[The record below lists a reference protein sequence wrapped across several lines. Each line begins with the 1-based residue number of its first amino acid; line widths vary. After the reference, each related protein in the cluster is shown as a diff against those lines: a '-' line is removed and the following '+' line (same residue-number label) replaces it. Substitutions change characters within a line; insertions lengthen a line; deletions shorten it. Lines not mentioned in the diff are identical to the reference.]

1 VNGAS
6 WISTK
11 SRLAE
16 QVVVGTEVVDVWE
29 GRIYGLTALSSY
41 HCEFVRGED
50 VIYDASIITQSA
62 PSTESGKSSC
72 CIRGEEALIVN
83 LAAIVPPTTQTLL
96 PSSPTTTL
104 RNSIYTAEVEAEKS
118 KTNLRTARKQHKS
131 AVERLQSQI
140 DREKSKLAG
149 NGGSDDRQR
158 QRAKQLENSI
168 IKIKADHDEVEGA
181 LQDLGKIPKE
191 EKTRHRKYKEE
202 AHQRRKGMDARRLS
216 FERSKRETDKGVVN
230 VKAEIDAILHKRARF
245 EARQKEYA
253 AKLAEA
259 EKTKIHATQAKS
271 ARGMERVE
279 LAERRRH
286 QQSHL
291 ESVINELERQMG
303 EEIKKQTVSGQAISQ
318 FEDWARRLQNG
329 GSAPGTPE
337 GKSLLPAFSS
347 APLNSAGLTGALG
360 SSSLPGSRP
369 TSLHVSGFTPGF
381 QFPSPIGHSSG
392 LHSRKRASSLETE
405 EFPNLYHSP
414 YSTSAAVPLGFA
426 AFTPASS
433 MAMLPTSSPFVPL
446 SNGHSHHPGLSNGYS
461 SYNSSAVPL
470 PVGAEK
476 QSRRKHSAGSNRSI
490 SGSNGSGHASPH
502 FSKVSAGTD
511 MNGSGRGGLVSPP
524 ESTVWDWKPDGGKRE
539 QP

>member
-1 VNGAS
+1 MAS
-6 WISTK
+6 
-11 SRLAE
+11 
-16 QVVVGTEVVDVWE
+16 
-29 GRIYGLTALSSY
+29 
-41 HCEFVRGED
+41 
-50 VIYDASIITQSA
+50 
-62 PSTESGKSSC
+62 
-72 CIRGEEALIVN
+72 
-83 LAAIVPPTTQTLL
+83 
-96 PSSPTTTL
+96 
-104 RNSIYTAEVEAEKS
+104 
-118 KTNLRTARKQHKS
+118 
-131 AVERLQSQI
+131 
-140 DREKSKLAG
+140 

-168 IKIKADHDEVEGA
+168 IKIKADHDEADGA

-191 EKTRHRKYKEE
+191 EKVRHRKSKEE
-202 AHQRRKGMDARRLS
+202 ARLRRKEMDVRRLG
-216 FERSKRETDKGVVN
+216 FERSKRETDKGVAN

-259 EKTKIHATQAKS
+259 EKTKIQATQAKS

-291 ESVINELERQMG
+291 ESVIIELERQMG
-303 EEIKKQTVSGQAISQ
+303 EEIKKQTASGQAISQ

-337 GKSLLPAFSS
+337 GKPLLPVFSS
-347 APLNSAGLTGALG
+347 APLSSAGLTGTLG

-369 TSLHVSGFTPGF
+369 SSLHVSGFTPGF
-381 QFPSPIGHSSG
+381 QFPGPIGHSSS

-414 YSTSAAVPLGFA
+414 YSASGAVPLGFA

-433 MAMLPTSSPFVPL
+433 VAMLPTSSPFVPF
-446 SNGHSHHPGLSNGYS
+446 SNGHSSHPGLSNGYPSYS
-461 SYNSSAVPL
+461 SNGVPV

-476 QSRRKHSAGSNRSI
+476 ESRRKHSGGSNRSI
-490 SGSNGSGHASPH
+490 TGSNGSGNASPH
-502 FSKVSAGTD
+502 FSKVSAGAD
-511 MNGSGRGGLVSPP
+511 MNGSSRGGLVSPP
-524 ESTVWDWKPDGGKRE
+524 ESAVWDWKPDGSKKE
-539 QP
+539 